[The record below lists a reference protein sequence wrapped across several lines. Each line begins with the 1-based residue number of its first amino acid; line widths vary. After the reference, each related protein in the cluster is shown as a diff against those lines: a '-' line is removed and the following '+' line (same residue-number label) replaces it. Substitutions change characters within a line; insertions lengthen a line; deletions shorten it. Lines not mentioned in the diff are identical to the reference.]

1 LAQKILVIHYSQSG
15 QLTDIIKSI
24 IGPLQ
29 KSADVEMVWE
39 NLQPC
44 EPFPFPWSPLSFFD
58 VFPESVLLEAPGMN
72 PFLFDSDAPY
82 DLIILGYTVWYLSPS
97 PPVVAFLKSAQANVM
112 KDVPVIT
119 VVNCKD
125 RWLMAQETVKEYIH
139 KAGGKL
145 IDNVVFVHQ
154 GNEITSLVSTLRWLL
169 TGKKNGFWR
178 IFPPAG
184 VDKKEIEGAAK
195 FGEAILEALQNKDIK
210 TGKSLLRGMGAV
222 KVNPN
227 IIQQEKVGYRNFVVW
242 ARIVRAFGKRGQW
255 RRLPCLFVFIFY
267 LGVLVSLSVPFA
279 LIIRVLVNPFR
290 KDAIRKE
297 IEYFEQPSG
306 D

>member
-1 LAQKILVIHYSQSG
+1 MTPKILVIHYSQSG

-29 KSADVEMVWE
+29 KSAEVDISWA
-39 NLQPC
+39 NLQPS

-58 VFPESVLLEAPGMN
+58 VFPESVLLEAPRMN
-72 PFLFDSDAPY
+72 PFLFDADTPY

-97 PPVVAFLKSAQANVM
+97 PPVAAFLKSPQVNVM

-125 RWLMAQETVKEYIH
+125 RWLMAQETVKEYIQ

-145 IDNVVFVHQ
+145 IDNVVLVHQ

-169 TGKKNGFWR
+169 TGKKNGFWKV
-178 IFPPAG
+178 FPPAG
-184 VDKKEIEGAAK
+184 VDEKEIVGAAK
-195 FGEAILEALQNKDIK
+195 FGKAILEALQSEGIK
-210 TGKSLLRGMGAV
+210 SGKSLLKGLGAV

-242 ARIVRAFGKRGQW
+242 AKIVRAFGKRGQW
-255 RRLPCLFVFIFY
+255 RRLPSLFLFILY
-267 LGVLVSLSVPFA
+267 LGFLVSLSVP
-279 LIIRVLVNPFR
+279 LTLTIRVFVNPFR
-290 KDAIRKE
+290 KEAIRKE

-306 D
+306 C